1 MDPSFIFSVIFLSSF
16 IRILVVLA
24 ILRRGIG
31 FADLPSAIS
40 VIVIS
45 VALSFAGR
53 LEISPDSLAYI
64 SRGRGTDLD
73 NGHSAREIIHVL
85 SARIDPMVIN
95 QIQGLSA
102 KPNSSGLSDTTRDKA
117 PSVEL
122 LLGAFAISE
131 VRRAFAVGVK
141 LLIPFFVIDLIVALF
156 ISMVGIHS
164 ITADSVSFPAKMLT
178 FFAIDGWSL
187 LLKTLFGQ

>member
-16 IRILVVLA
+16 IRTLVVLA
-24 ILRRGIG
+24 ILRRALG

-40 VIVIS
+40 VILIS
-45 VALSFAGR
+45 VALSFGGR
-53 LEISPDSLAYI
+53 LEISPDSLAHI
-64 SRGRGTDLD
+64 SGGREAGSGNADST
-73 NGHSAREIIHVL
+73 REIVDAL
-85 SARIDPMVIN
+85 SARTDPMVIK
-95 QIQGLSA
+95 QMQGLSM
-102 KPNSSGLSDTTRDKA
+102 KPDGSGLSETTRDKG

-131 VRRAFAVGVK
+131 VRLAFASGVK

-156 ISMVGIHS
+156 MSMVGIHS

-187 LLKTLFGQ
+187 LMKSLFGQ